1 MYICYNVGTMTQK
14 TKYKMVGL
22 RIPENIWKEYKKLC
36 VDLGLSLPKQ
46 TSEIIKDFVRIQK
59 INICL

>member
-1 MYICYNVGTMTQK
+1 
-14 TKYKMVGL
+14 MVGL